1 VDVGPEEWM
10 VCHEHRVRWL
20 WGMSGVIEIPG
31 QLTADG
37 PLLREA
43 DDTELSDVLWN
54 IAPNVHTSMES
65 EIAAWRRIAEYER
78 VDAWWPPE
86 DDVVW
91 TW

>member
-1 VDVGPEEWM
+1 
-10 VCHEHRVRWL
+10 
-20 WGMSGVIEIPG
+20 
-31 QLTADG
+31 
-37 PLLREA
+37 
-43 DDTELSDVLWN
+43 
-54 IAPNVHTSMES
+54 MES